1 MDEERRL
8 CRVLGVEPTS
18 DVKAITK
25 AYRKLALKYHP
36 DKNPSE
42 AAKEKFFVIH
52 QAYEALTD
60 ETKRAKLRAKVEGEA
75 RREKARAQM
84 DEKRRQQIVELEERE
99 KQATQEREERR
110 QQRARAQ
117 QEIERLRA
125 EGLEKLQQ
133 MVEQEAA
140 AETATATATAAA
152 AATSAGGALSAAAAS
167 GGGLPPQEDQQ
178 ATSIKVKWAKDA
190 AVTQPELS
198 ALLAVFGPVEA
209 VVMGKRRSAL
219 VSFGTSAAA
228 SAAVQAYE
236 ASDSRLDARLRLQPL
251 GPAQPTSGDRAKP
264 HPRPRPAPDTA
275 EAAPKPRPAKRPRAE
290 LSHADYESETMRRMA
305 ALAKGQA

>member
-1 MDEERRL
+1 M
-8 CRVLGVEPTS
+8 LGVEPTS

-140 AETATATATAAA
+140 AESATAAAATAAA
-152 AATSAGGALSAAAAS
+152 AAKSAGGAPSAAAAS
-167 GGGLPPQEDQQ
+167 GSGLPPQEDQQ

-251 GPAQPTSGDRAKP
+251 GTAAQPTSGDRAEP

-305 ALAKGQA
+305 ALAKPRGQA

>member
-1 MDEERRL
+1 
-8 CRVLGVEPTS
+8 
-18 DVKAITK
+18 
-25 AYRKLALKYHP
+25 
-36 DKNPSE
+36 
-42 AAKEKFFVIH
+42 
-52 QAYEALTD
+52 
-60 ETKRAKLRAKVEGEA
+60 
-75 RREKARAQM
+75 
-84 DEKRRQQIVELEERE
+84 
-99 KQATQEREERR
+99 
-110 QQRARAQ
+110 
-117 QEIERLRA
+117 
-125 EGLEKLQQ
+125 

-140 AETATATATAAA
+140 AESATAAVATAAA
-152 AATSAGGALSAAAAS
+152 AAKSAGGAPSAAAAS
-167 GGGLPPQEDQQ
+167 GSGLPPQEDQQ

-251 GPAQPTSGDRAKP
+251 GTAAQSTSGDRAEP

-305 ALAKGQA
+305 ALAKPRGQA

>member
-140 AETATATATAAA
+140 AETATATAAAAA
-152 AATSAGGALSAAAAS
+152 AATSAGGALSAVAAS
-167 GGGLPPQEDQQ
+167 GGGLPQEDQQ

-251 GPAQPTSGDRAKP
+251 GTAAQPTSGDRAKP

>member
-99 KQATQEREERR
+99 NLHIS
-110 QQRARAQ
+110 QR
-117 QEIERLRA
+117 
-125 EGLEKLQQ
+125 
-133 MVEQEAA
+133 
-140 AETATATATAAA
+140 
-152 AATSAGGALSAAAAS
+152 
-167 GGGLPPQEDQQ
+167 
-178 ATSIKVKWAKDA
+178 
-190 AVTQPELS
+190 
-198 ALLAVFGPVEA
+198 
-209 VVMGKRRSAL
+209 
-219 VSFGTSAAA
+219 
-228 SAAVQAYE
+228 
-236 ASDSRLDARLRLQPL
+236 
-251 GPAQPTSGDRAKP
+251 
-264 HPRPRPAPDTA
+264 
-275 EAAPKPRPAKRPRAE
+275 
-290 LSHADYESETMRRMA
+290 
-305 ALAKGQA
+305 